1 MIPEYFIQEWHETA
15 PWQETFMVEQGL
27 IICKALVC
35 ICGQDAREEGVKIVL
50 ECLETYKSISLS
62 KLDYTVC

>member
-15 PWQETFMVEQGL
+15 PWQEPFMVEQDL

-35 ICGQDAREEGVKIVL
+35 ICGQDAREEGVSIV
-50 ECLETYKSISLS
+50 
-62 KLDYTVC
+62 